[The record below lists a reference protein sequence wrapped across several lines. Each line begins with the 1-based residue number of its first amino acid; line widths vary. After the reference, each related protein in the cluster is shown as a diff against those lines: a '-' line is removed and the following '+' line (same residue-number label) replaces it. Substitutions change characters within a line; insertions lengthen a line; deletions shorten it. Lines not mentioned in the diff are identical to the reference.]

1 MSKNRAAL
9 AVGLA
14 TALTACGVAP
24 AEERGC
30 EVAPDANHLAGQVV
44 NDNACQMPAGT
55 VVEEPKAVEPANEP
69 APSRFRTEEMEMF
82 EGRMLVDDKADF
94 ADARRIFAHSDPDV
108 VELVA
113 ELLRRSDLA
122 NASSDE
128 IIKVFDAV
136 R

>member
-14 TALTACGVAP
+14 AALAACEP
-24 AEERGC
+24 TPTEDRGC
-30 EVAPDANHLAGQVV
+30 TIAPDANHLAGQIV
-44 NDNACQMPAGT
+44 NDNACQVPAGM
-55 VVEEPKAVEPANEP
+55 VVEEPKAIEPNNEP
-69 APSRFRTEEMEMF
+69 TPSRFRTEEMEMF
-82 EGRMLVDDKADF
+82 QGRMLVDDKADF
-94 ADARRIFAHSDPDV
+94 ADARRIFAHSDSDV

-122 NASSDE
+122 DAPSEE
-128 IIKVFDAV
+128 IIKIFNAV